1 MNEEYEKFFNKCIAG
16 LGVDRAQCRMK
27 ANYCQIRTAKGWV
40 VHYEWWL
47 ARNKNLQVC
56 LHFESNNP
64 ALNQG
69 RYCACVALIGALN
82 GKIEK
87 NSRVTDGDRGE
98 KWFHITISR
107 NLDFK
112 DKDAVVWA
120 VSMMRVLQKVF
131 TKTVDDWQ
139 HGVM

>member
-16 LGVDRAQCRMK
+16 LGVDRAQCMMK

-64 ALNQG
+64 ALNQR
-69 RYCACVALIGALN
+69 RYCKCATLIETLEKEVGETASVAGV
-82 GKIEK
+82 KREK
-87 NSRVTDGDRGE
+87 NGD
-98 KWFHITISR
+98 HIVISR
-107 NLDFK
+107 HLDFK
-112 DKDAVVWA
+112 DKDKDPVVWA
-120 VSMMRVLQKVF
+120 VSMMRALQKVF
-131 TKTVDDWQ
+131 EKTIAE
-139 HGVM
+139 MN